1 MLHAEFKVL
10 GGKHQGRSIPIN
22 TKKFLVGRE
31 QDCHLRPNNDLVSRH
46 HCVFIVD
53 DYTVRLRDLGSTNG
67 TRVNGELVR
76 NERVL
81 ADGDRIIIGK
91 LELEIV
97 IRERAAVAAPVAAI
111 PLAAVNAAFSEAP
124 VAYDDSPL
132 SAGATVEI
140 PITGLESAIGESA
153 TETAFELPV
162 YPGATETQP
171 VGAFSGDTTILGGA
185 AMPAMPGMMPGY
197 PQPMGMPPGYP
208 MMPGYSQPMGYPQ
221 GYPGYPPPG
230 YPQPGYPMGYPMGQM
245 PGYPMMPGYPGMPGQ
260 PMPAQ
265 SAQDTAAASAAPVK
279 LPPPESTGIPTPPP
293 LPPAPPAPVAAAD
306 GSVPAAPPKSDM
318 PSNTAADI
326 IKNYMQ
332 RRTNR

>member
-67 TRVNGELVR
+67 SRVNGELVR

-81 ADGDRIIIGK
+81 ADGDRITIGK

-97 IRERAAVAAPVAAI
+97 IREHAAVAVPSTGV
-111 PLAAVNAAFSEAP
+111 PTEAVNAVIADAP
-124 VAYDDSPL
+124 AAYDDTAL
-132 SAGATVEI
+132 SSHATVEI
-140 PITGLESAIGESA
+140 PITGLETTISESA
-153 TETAFELPV
+153 EETAYELPV
-162 YPGATETQP
+162 FPGASATQP
-171 VGAFSGDTTILGGA
+171 VGAFSGDTAILGGG
-185 AMPAMPGMMPGY
+185 AMPGAMPGMM
-197 PQPMGMPPGYP
+197 PMGMPPGYP
-208 MMPGYSQPMGYPQ
+208 MMPGYPQQMGYPQ
-221 GYPGYPPPG
+221 GYPG

-245 PGYPMMPGYPGMPGQ
+245 PGYPMMPPGYPGMPMG
-260 PMPAQ
+260 MPPQGAPE
-265 SAQDTAAASAAPVK
+265 APAASKEAPVK
-279 LPPPESTGIPTPPP
+279 LPPPESTGIPTPPA
-293 LPPAPPAPVAAAD
+293 PPPPPPAPVAAAD
-306 GSVPAAPPKSDM
+306 GSPPAPPPKSDM

>member
-1 MLHAEFKVL
+1 MMHAEFKVL

-81 ADGDRIIIGK
+81 ADGDRITIGK

-97 IRERAAVAAPVAAI
+97 IREHAAVVVPTAAVPVAAVASVLTDA
-111 PLAAVNAAFSEAP
+111 PLAAEEMGVSANATIELPISGLDTTNQEA
-124 VAYDDSPL
+124 
-132 SAGATVEI
+132 G
-140 PITGLESAIGESA
+140 
-153 TETAFELPV
+153 ETAYEMPAF
-162 YPGATETQP
+162 PGAAATQP
-171 VGAFSGDTTILGGA
+171 MGAFAGDTAILGGG
-185 AMPAMPGMMPGY
+185 AMPGMMPGMM
-197 PQPMGMPPGYP
+197 PMGMPPGYP
-208 MMPGYSQPMGYPQ
+208 MMPGYPQQMGYPQ
-221 GYPGYPPPG
+221 GYPG
-230 YPQPGYPMGYPMGQM
+230 YPQPGYPMGYPMQQM
-245 PGYPMMPGYPGMPGQ
+245 PGYPMMPQGYPGMP
-260 PMPAQ
+260 MPTPAAPE
-265 SAQDTAAASAAPVK
+265 STAASREAPVK
-279 LPPPESTGIPTPPP
+279 LPPPESTGLPAPPP
-293 LPPAPPAPVAAAD
+293 PPPVAPAPVAAAD
-306 GSVPAAPPKSDM
+306 GSVPPPPPSDK

-332 RRTNR
+332 RRSR

>member
-22 TKKFLVGRE
+22 TRKFLVGRE

-81 ADGDRIIIGK
+81 ADGDRIAIGK

-97 IRERAAVAAPVAAI
+97 IRERATVAAPANVPVAAVSSV
-111 PLAAVNAAFSEAP
+111 LADAPAYEESAVSEN
-124 VAYDDSPL
+124 
-132 SAGATVEI
+132 ATVEI
-140 PITGLESAIGESA
+140 PITGMETTIGEVA

-162 YPGATETQP
+162 YPGATETLP
-171 VGAFSGDTTILGGA
+171 PGAPPGDTAILGTPG
-185 AMPAMPGMMPGY
+185 AMPGMMPGMM
-197 PQPMGMPPGYP
+197 PMGMPPGYP
-208 MMPGYSQPMGYPQ
+208 MMPGYPPQMGYPQ
-221 GYPGYPPPG
+221 GYPG

-245 PGYPMMPGYPGMPGQ
+245 PGYPMMPQGYPGMPMG
-260 PMPAQ
+260 MPVP
-265 SAQDTAAASAAPVK
+265 TAPEAPTSKEAPVK
-279 LPPPESTGIPTPPP
+279 LPPPELTGIPVAPPP
-293 LPPAPPAPVAAAD
+293 PPAPAPVAAAE
-306 GSVPAAPPKSDM
+306 GAPPPPAAGSDK

>member
-53 DYTVRLRDLGSTNG
+53 DFTVRLRDLGSTNG

-81 ADGDRIIIGK
+81 TDGDRITIGK

-97 IRERAAVAAPVAAI
+97 IREHAAVAAPAANVPVAVAAT
-111 PLAAVNAAFSEAP
+111 
-124 VAYDDSPL
+124 VADGPL
-132 SAGATVEI
+132 SFDEGVASSATVEI
-140 PITGLESAIGESA
+140 PISGLDTTLGGSAG
-153 TETAFELPV
+153 ETAYELPV
-162 YPGATETQP
+162 FPGASATQP
-171 VGAFSGDTTILGGA
+171 VGAFAGDTAILGGA
-185 AMPAMPGMMPGY
+185 TVPGMMPGLM
-197 PQPMGMPPGYP
+197 PMGMPPGYP
-208 MMPGYSQPMGYPQ
+208 MMPGYPQQMGYPPNMGYPQ
-221 GYPGYPPPG
+221 GYPGYPPMQPM
-230 YPQPGYPMGYPMGQM
+230 PGYPMGYPMGGA
-245 PGYPMMPGYPGMPGQ
+245 PGYPPMQGYPGMPA
-260 PMPAQ
+260 PAAPEN
-265 SAQDTAAASAAPVK
+265 SVATTVTPVK
-279 LPPPESTGIPTPPP
+279 LPDPETTGLPAPPP
-293 LPPAPPAPVAAAD
+293 PPPPAPAPVAAAD
-306 GSVPAAPPKSDM
+306 GSIPAPPPSDK